1 MKKTTPVSPAGRK
14 VDIPLLALNILLVSV
29 TAGTLFFADT
39 HFRESARAAALNDN
53 VFLTTEWRLLM
64 EMKNRTDRLLQ
75 DKDQEISDL
84 RSRYEKLK
92 RESPYSKLLA
102 ALEAQIQRAEAEREG
117 ILTARFSPAA
127 VSDPAA
133 GLPPAAAA
141 QDPASPSSPA
151 LAPSLLLRSTDTPVA
166 ELLRGQIQS
175 LEREVAVT
183 RQAANLQEKELG
195 DLRKRLEE
203 ALAGQAASVPAPGQ
217 GAPGQAVPGQA
228 IPGQAIPGQAAAVLG
243 ILEQNRNALPATEAV
258 LSLTDIKT
266 RSLLRAIVR
275 TPAIRAEY
283 PDLME
288 SLDRYFSLY
297 GSAESLKGKREAYD
311 EALAAVQA
319 LLDQ

>member
-1 MKKTTPVSPAGRK
+1 MKKSKPGSPAASK
-14 VDIPLLALNILLVSV
+14 VDIPLVALNILLLSI
-29 TAGTLFFADT
+29 TMGTLFFANT
-39 HFRESARAAALNDN
+39 HFRKSAQAAALNDN

-75 DKDQEISDL
+75 DKDLEISDL

-102 ALEAQIQRAEAEREG
+102 TLEAQLRLAEAEREG

-127 VSDPAA
+127 VSEPAA
-133 GLPPAAAA
+133 GILPAVAA
-141 QDPASPSSPA
+141 QDPASPTSPA
-151 LAPSLLLRSTDTPVA
+151 LAQSLLFRSADTPVA

-175 LEREVAVT
+175 LEREVLAT
-183 RQAANLQEKELG
+183 RQEADLQEKELG
-195 DLRKRLEE
+195 YLRKRLEE
-203 ALAGQAASVPAPGQ
+203 ALAVQAVAGAAPGHST
-217 GAPGQAVPGQA
+217 PGQAPPEQT
-228 IPGQAIPGQAAAVLG
+228 IPAAAAVLEV
-243 ILEQNRNALPATEAV
+243 LEQNRSALPATEAV

-288 SLDRYFSLY
+288 ALDRYFSLY
-297 GSAESLKGKREAYD
+297 GSAEILKGKREAYD